1 MKRSLILCIVSAFL
15 GGLLALAVREA
26 GSLRNVVG
34 QEPVPTPTLR
44 QPGGSSRR
52 PPRPA
57 VLGEAPAPAEVR
69 GGIVEEFSPEE
80 RTNITVY
87 ERANRSVV
95 HITTKG
101 DKTAFFVMEVPTE
114 GTGSGSVLD
123 KEGHILTNNHVIDG
137 AQEIRVTLASG
148 ESYDGKVVGRDL
160 PNDVAI
166 VRISAPPEL
175 LVPIDLGDSSRL
187 KVGQIVYAIGN
198 PFGLERTMS
207 SGIISSLNRSLPAKG
222 RTMRSMI
229 QIDAALNRGNSGGP
243 LLDTRG
249 RLIGMNT
256 AIASST
262 GENTGVGFAIPVD
275 TLRRVASQL
284 IETGRVVRA
293 ESGITHVLPTER
305 GLVIVMV
312 APGGPAEKAGLRGF
326 KVIRDQERRGPFV
339 MEKRRV
345 DRSQADTIVSVDGHK
360 VASGDEFL
368 TFIEQHRPGEEAIL
382 GIVRGGQVVDVPVTL
397 GAGE

>member
-1 MKRSLILCIVSAFL
+1 MKRPLLLCAVSAFL
-15 GGLLALAVREA
+15 GGLVALAVRESS
-26 GSLRNVVG
+26 SLSGVLA
-34 QEPVPTPTLR
+34 QESVPTPTLR
-44 QPGGSSRR
+44 QPGVSSRR
-52 PPRPA
+52 PLRPA
-57 VLGEAPAPAEVR
+57 PLGEASTPVDVRNEV
-69 GGIVEEFSPEE
+69 VEELSPEE
-80 RTNITVY
+80 RTNINVY
-87 ERANRSVV
+87 ERANKSVV
-95 HITTKG
+95 HITTKA
-101 DKTAFFVMEVPTE
+101 DKTTFFVLEVPTE

-123 KEGHILTNNHVIDG
+123 RNGHILTNNHVIEG

-166 VRISAPPEL
+166 LRVAAPPEL

-207 SGIISSLNRSLPAKG
+207 CGIISSLNRSLPAKG

-284 IETGRVVRA
+284 IETGRVIRA

-312 APGGPAEKAGLRGF
+312 TPGGPAEKAGLRGF
-326 KVIRDQERRGPFV
+326 KVIREQERRGPFV
-339 MEKRRV
+339 MEKKRV
-345 DRSQADTIVSVDGHK
+345 DRSQADTIIAVDGNK
-360 VASGDEFL
+360 VISGDEFL
-368 TFIEQHRPGEEAIL
+368 TFIERHRPGEDAIL
-382 GIVRGGQVVDVPVTL
+382 RIIRGGQIVEVPVTL
-397 GAGE
+397 SAGE

>member
-1 MKRSLILCIVSAFL
+1 MKRSLLLCLASAFL
-15 GGLLALAVREA
+15 GGLLAIAVREA
-26 GSLRNVVG
+26 CALRTSLA
-34 QEPVPTPTLR
+34 QEAVPTLR
-44 QPGGSSRR
+44 QPGASSRR
-52 PPRPA
+52 PPRPSPF
-57 VLGEAPAPAEVR
+57 GEPPPMDVR
-69 GGIVEEFSPEE
+69 GEFVDELSPEE
-80 RTNITVY
+80 RTNVNVY

-95 HITTKG
+95 HITTRA
-101 DKTAFFVMEVPTE
+101 DKTAFLVLEVPTE

-123 KEGHILTNNHVIDG
+123 KNGHILTNNHVIEG

-166 VRISAPPEL
+166 VRIAAPPEL

-326 KVIRDQERRGPFV
+326 KVIREQERRGPFV

-345 DRSQADTIVSVDGHK
+345 DRSQADIIVAVDGHK
-360 VASGDEFL
+360 VASGEEFL
-368 TFIEQHRPGEEAIL
+368 TYIEQHRPGEEAVL
-382 GIVRGGQVVDVPVTL
+382 GVVRGGQIVEVPVML

>member
-1 MKRSLILCIVSAFL
+1 M
-15 GGLLALAVREA
+15 
-26 GSLRNVVG
+26 N
-34 QEPVPTPTLR
+34 
-44 QPGGSSRR
+44 
-52 PPRPA
+52 
-57 VLGEAPAPAEVR
+57 
-69 GGIVEEFSPEE
+69 
-80 RTNITVY
+80 VY

-95 HITTKG
+95 HITTRA
-101 DKTAFFVMEVPTE
+101 DKTTFLVLEVPTE

-123 KEGHILTNNHVIDG
+123 KNGHILTNNHVIEG

-148 ESYDGKVVGRDL
+148 ESFDGKVVGRDL
-160 PNDVAI
+160 PNDIAVL
-166 VRISAPPEL
+166 RINAPQEL
-175 LVPIDLGDSSRL
+175 LVPIELGDSSRL

-275 TLRRVASQL
+275 TLSRVASQL

-312 APGGPAEKAGLRGF
+312 TPGGPAEKAGLRGL
-326 KVIRDQERRGPFV
+326 KMVREQERRGPFV
-339 MEKRRV
+339 VEKRRV
-345 DRSQADTIVSVDGHK
+345 DRSLADTIVSVDGHK
-360 VASGDEFL
+360 VASGEDFL
-368 TFIEQHRPGEEAIL
+368 TFIEQHRPGEVAIL
-382 GIVRGGQVVDVPVTL
+382 GILRGGQIVEVAITL
-397 GAGE
+397 AAGE